1 MNELKKHS
9 LKVRVVELE
18 NRLNNL
24 KALVDNIAFN
34 QEQIVKAFEVDAE
47 EVSAIDKFKEQR
59 AKYLEYFKDNPEAK
73 LKNLVF
79 GELNKYE
86 SYLLER
92 KHLNHHFEQFGL
104 I

>member
-9 LKVRVVELE
+9 LKIRVVELE

-47 EVSAIDKFKEQR
+47 VVEPSKEVCDDPDCECNEPSKVDNQLRID
-59 AKYLEYFKDNPEAK
+59 DEAK
-73 LKNLVF
+73 KLECCDNIDCD
-79 GELNKYE
+79 NKGCE
-86 SYLLER
+86 NNS
-92 KHLNHHFEQFGL
+92 
-104 I
+104 

>member
-47 EVSAIDKFKEQR
+47 EVKPTKVDNQLRIDDEAERLECCDDEQCDEKVCLIDKC
-59 AKYLEYFKDNPEAK
+59 
-73 LKNLVF
+73 
-79 GELNKYE
+79 NK
-86 SYLLER
+86 
-92 KHLNHHFEQFGL
+92 
-104 I
+104 

>member
-47 EVSAIDKFKEQR
+47 VVEPSKVDNQLRID
-59 AKYLEYFKDNPEAK
+59 DEAK
-73 LKNLVF
+73 KLECCDNIDCD
-79 GELNKYE
+79 NKGCE
-86 SYLLER
+86 NNS
-92 KHLNHHFEQFGL
+92 
-104 I
+104 

>member
-9 LKVRVVELE
+9 LKIRVVELE

-47 EVSAIDKFKEQR
+47 VVEPSKVDNQLRIDV
-59 AKYLEYFKDNPEAK
+59 EAK
-73 LKNLVF
+73 KLECCDNIDCD
-79 GELNKYE
+79 NKGCE
-86 SYLLER
+86 NNS
-92 KHLNHHFEQFGL
+92 
-104 I
+104 

>member
-47 EVSAIDKFKEQR
+47 EVKPTKVDNQLRIDDEAARLECCDNSDCQNYECDSNSRCGDEQCDEKVCLIDKC
-59 AKYLEYFKDNPEAK
+59 
-73 LKNLVF
+73 
-79 GELNKYE
+79 NK
-86 SYLLER
+86 
-92 KHLNHHFEQFGL
+92 
-104 I
+104 

>member
-47 EVSAIDKFKEQR
+47 VVEPSKVDNQLRID
-59 AKYLEYFKDNPEAK
+59 DEAK
-73 LKNLVF
+73 KLECCDNI
-79 GELNKYE
+79 ECDNKGCE
-86 SYLLER
+86 NNS
-92 KHLNHHFEQFGL
+92 
-104 I
+104 

>member
-47 EVSAIDKFKEQR
+47 VVEPSKVDNQLRID
-59 AKYLEYFKDNPEAK
+59 DEAK
-73 LKNLVF
+73 KLECCDNIDCD
-79 GELNKYE
+79 NKVCE
-86 SYLLER
+86 NNS
-92 KHLNHHFEQFGL
+92 
-104 I
+104 